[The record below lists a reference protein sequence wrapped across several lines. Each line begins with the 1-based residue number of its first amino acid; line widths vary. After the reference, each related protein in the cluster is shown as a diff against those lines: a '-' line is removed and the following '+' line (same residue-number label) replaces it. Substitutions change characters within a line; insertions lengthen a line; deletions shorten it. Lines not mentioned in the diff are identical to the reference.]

1 MDDPTSSLLYVV
13 KQVELSVRAHL
24 DEVLRPTGLTTPQ
37 YTALTVLARRSG
49 MSSAELARA
58 SFVTPQTMGDLVTTL
73 ERRGAVVRTPDPNG
87 GRRRQIALAT
97 HGRRL
102 LADVADAVAG
112 LERQMLADLD
122 ETEQGALRHFL
133 NRCRE
138 ALTDA
143 PARRV
148 RD

>member
-1 MDDPTSSLLYVV
+1 MDDTPPSLLYAV

-24 DEVLRPTGLTTPQ
+24 DDVLRPAGLTTPQ

-73 ERRGAVVRTPDPNG
+73 ERRGAVSRTPDPNG
-87 GRRRQIALAT
+87 GRRKLIALT
-97 HGRRL
+97 TQGRRL
-102 LADVADAVAG
+102 LAGVADDVAALERRMVAG
-112 LERQMLADLD
+112 LD

-133 NRCRE
+133 NRCRAALSE
-138 ALTDA
+138 A
-143 PARRV
+143 PV
-148 RD
+148 RA